1 MKCSCHEFEDNYP
14 ECTFCQTGKLIVA
27 EENKRKY
34 ILNNK
39 AQKKICKI
47 RIDGGV
53 IDSQTQSKCD
63 YMMVV
68 CQSDKGSQT
77 TDSGE
82 IVYLI
87 ELKGKDLIKAVEQ
100 LTQTMTYFDYENN
113 PQVFARAVVSKVT
126 EPKSSI
132 DIDSR
137 VVKLRKMLKK
147 YGGDFAYGSGQYDKD
162 VVAE

>member
-1 MKCSCHEFEDNYP
+1 MKCSCQEFEDNYP
-14 ECTFCQTGKLIVA
+14 ECTVCQTGKLIVA
-27 EENKRKY
+27 EEHKRKY

-39 AQKKICKI
+39 AQNQICKI

-68 CQSDKGSQT
+68 CQSDKGSKN

-113 PQVFARAVVSKVT
+113 SQVFARAVVSKVT

-147 YGGDFAYGSGQYDKD
+147 YGGDFAYGSVQYDQD
-162 VVAE
+162 IVS

>member
-1 MKCSCHEFEDNYP
+1 MKCSCQEFEDNYP
-14 ECTFCQTGKLIVA
+14 KCTVCQTGKLIVV

-47 RIDGGV
+47 TIDGGV

-68 CQSDKGSQT
+68 CQGDKVSKN
-77 TDSGE
+77 TDLGE

-87 ELKGKDLIKAVEQ
+87 ELKGKDLIKAVDQ
-100 LTQTMTYFDYENN
+100 LTLTMTYFDYENN
-113 PQVFARAVVSKVT
+113 TQVFARAVVSKVT

-132 DIDSR
+132 DTDSR
-137 VVKLRKMLKK
+137 VVKLRKLLKK
-147 YGGDFAYGSGQYDKD
+147 YGGDFAYGSVQYDKD
-162 VVAE
+162 EVTE